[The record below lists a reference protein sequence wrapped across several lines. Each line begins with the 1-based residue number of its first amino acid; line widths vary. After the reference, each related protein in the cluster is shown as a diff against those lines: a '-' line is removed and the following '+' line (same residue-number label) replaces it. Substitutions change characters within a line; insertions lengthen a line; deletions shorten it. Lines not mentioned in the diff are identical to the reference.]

1 MENEFDELFKLLDNI
16 PTEKQNDIADEKISD
31 ESFEKFIKG
40 METILGCSLEVTPE
54 FEEKLKI
61 VSTLERKY
69 TDTFGDTIS
78 WDIEYIGMSLDKKI
92 QTIQECLNTNKPK
105 NIVLGSCYVPNDEN
119 ETGILRNFKAFY

>member
-1 MENEFDELFKLLDNI
+1 ME
-16 PTEKQNDIADEKISD
+16 A
-31 ESFEKFIKG
+31 
-40 METILGCSLEVTPE
+40 ILGCSLEVTPE

-61 VSTLERKY
+61 VSELEGKY

-119 ETGILRNFKAFY
+119 ETGILKNFKAFYF

>member
-1 MENEFDELFKLLDNI
+1 MENEFDELFKLLDDI
-16 PTEKQNDIADEKISD
+16 PTEKQNDIANEKISD
-31 ESFEKFIKG
+31 ESFEEFIKE
-40 METILGCSLEVTPE
+40 MEAILGPLDVTPKS
-54 FEEKLKI
+54 EEKLKI